1 MTLSDK
7 EHSGSMLAQ
16 YSSYFYKEDVKE
28 SIKKLK
34 KIFKNKWRD
43 YLYKNEFFGTK
54 IIDEIIDEV
63 MGDKLI

>member
-7 EHSGSMLAQ
+7 IHSDEDNDLLW
-16 YSSYFYKEDVKE
+16 KEDVKE